1 MRWTMHFKLNPD
13 LSMLLYLALSIKL
26 LKDCESRSSLLVS
39 SPGEGKAKQSEAKQ
53 VHSSPKR
60 RRDTGDTGDTRDI
73 NASVPCPIR
82 QVSLH
87 ETHVDA
93 VSALKLS
100 SASGASCGC
109 ASCAQTRIGSIS
121 LERSSLEWMEPRQ
134 TKAAKIQNDN
144 ELKIIKMSSWFNLDC
159 D

>member
-87 ETHVDA
+87 VDA
-93 VSALKLS
+93 MSTVRVRVK
-100 SASGASCGC
+100 
-109 ASCAQTRIGSIS
+109 T
-121 LERSSLEWMEPRQ
+121 LERERRKLRPDEDRVHLTRAKLARVDGTEANQSS
-134 TKAAKIQNDN
+134 QNP
-144 ELKIIKMSSWFNLDC
+144 E
-159 D
+159 

>member
-39 SPGEGKAKQSEAKQ
+39 SPGEAKRSKAKQAKQ
-53 VHSSPKR
+53 VHSSR
-60 RRDTGDTGDTRDI
+60 RRDTGDTRDI

-87 ETHVDA
+87 VDA
-93 VSALKLS
+93 MSTVRVRVK
-100 SASGASCGC
+100 
-109 ASCAQTRIGSIS
+109 T
-121 LERSSLEWMEPRQ
+121 LERERRKLRPDEDRVHLTRAKLARVDGTEANQSS
-134 TKAAKIQNDN
+134 QNP
-144 ELKIIKMSSWFNLDC
+144 E
-159 D
+159 